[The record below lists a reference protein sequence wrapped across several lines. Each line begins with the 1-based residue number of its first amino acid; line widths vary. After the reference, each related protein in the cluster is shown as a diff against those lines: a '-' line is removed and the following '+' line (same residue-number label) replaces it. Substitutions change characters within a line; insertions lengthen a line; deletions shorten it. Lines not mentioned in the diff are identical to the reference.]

1 MRDDWSKCAA
11 RRVSMLRF
19 CQRCTSVL
27 LLFVILWICIS
38 NRQVIELSA
47 TSKLN
52 DITLCI
58 MPRRLVL
65 YWRAEPM
72 NIENG
77 LRIIDLNRS
86 TYLYDCE
93 YGTQVLP
100 GLGSWHHVMDHVY
113 SRTNRFAIGI
123 SVWYVV
129 LIITCA
135 VWRLHCRAR
144 ELHCLILDHQNR
156 ELQESANSVSSP
168 DGSRVITSYNASN
181 RRVDRE

>member
-27 LLFVILWICIS
+27 LLFVILWICFSS
-38 NRQVIELSA
+38 NQVIEFSA

-58 MPRRLVL
+58 MPRQLVL
-65 YWRAEPM
+65 SWCAEPI
-72 NIENG
+72 NIENR
-77 LRIIDLNRS
+77 LRIIDLNGT

-93 YGTQVLP
+93 YGTKILP
-100 GLGSWHHVMDHVY
+100 GLGSWHHVFDLIY
-113 SRTNRFAIGI
+113 SRMNIFAIGI

-129 LIITCA
+129 LIITCVA
-135 VWRLHCRAR
+135 WRLHCRAR
-144 ELHCLILDHQNR
+144 ELRCLILDHQNL
-156 ELQESANSVSSP
+156 ELQESANSVSSA
-168 DGSRVITSYNASN
+168 GR
-181 RRVDRE
+181 